1 MKIKQ
6 IIKQLNETIQNQQ
19 DQIDEFKEIIEYFNK
34 KCFDKFPFI
43 AEMGDLAMNYS
54 NYSNY
59 TYNETI
65 KVTYYKDGKIHS
77 LVANLPRDFTK
88 GQYSKIKE
96 VKHQF
101 DAYYIITVANGDN
114 IIKFLLDT
122 KGWILTSVPSLLNR
136 K

>member
-6 IIKQLNETIQNQQ
+6 IIEQLNKTIQNQQ
-19 DQIDEFKEIIEYFNK
+19 NQIDGLKEIIEYFNK

-54 NYSNY
+54 DY

-101 DAYYIITVANGDN
+101 DTYYIITVANGDN

-122 KGWILTSVPSLLNR
+122 KDWILTSVPSLLNR

>member
-6 IIKQLNETIQNQQ
+6 IIEQLNKTIQNQQ
-19 DQIDEFKEIIEYFNK
+19 NQLDGFKEAIEYFNK
-34 KCFDKFPFI
+34 KCFDKFPFMV
-43 AEMGDLAMNYS
+43 EMGDLAMNYS
-54 NYSNY
+54 DY
-59 TYNETI
+59 TFNETI
-65 KVTYYKDGKIHS
+65 KVTYYKDSKIHS
-77 LVANLPRDFTK
+77 LIANLPRNFTK

-101 DAYYIITVANGDN
+101 DIYYIITVANGDN

>member
-6 IIKQLNETIQNQQ
+6 IIEQLNKTIQNQQ
-19 DQIDEFKEIIEYFNK
+19 NQIDGLKEIIEYFNK

-43 AEMGDLAMNYS
+43 AEMGDLAMNYRDR
-54 NYSNY
+54 

-88 GQYSKIKE
+88 GQDSKIKE

-101 DAYYIITVANGDN
+101 DTYYIITVANGDN

-122 KGWILTSVPSLLNR
+122 KDWILTSVPSLLN
-136 K
+136 KK

>member
-6 IIKQLNETIQNQQ
+6 IIEQLNKTIQNQQ
-19 DQIDEFKEIIEYFNK
+19 NQIDGLKEIVEYFNK
-34 KCFDKFPFI
+34 KYFNKFPFI

-54 NYSNY
+54 DY

-77 LVANLPRDFTK
+77 LVTNLPRDFTK

-101 DAYYIITVANGDN
+101 DTYYIITVANGDN

-122 KGWILTSVPSLLNR
+122 KDWILTSVPSLLN
-136 K
+136 KK

>member
-6 IIKQLNETIQNQQ
+6 IIEQLNKTIQNQQ
-19 DQIDEFKEIIEYFNK
+19 NQIDGLKEIIEYFNK
-34 KCFDKFPFI
+34 KCFDKIPFI
-43 AEMGDLAMNYS
+43 AEMGDLAMNDS
-54 NYSNY
+54 DY
-59 TYNETI
+59 TFNETI

-77 LVANLPRDFTK
+77 LVANLPRNFTK

-101 DAYYIITVANGDN
+101 DIYYIITVANGDN

>member
-1 MKIKQ
+1 MKVKQ
-6 IIKQLNETIQNQQ
+6 IIEQLNKTIQNQQ
-19 DQIDEFKEIIEYFNK
+19 DQIDGFKEIIEYFNK
-34 KCFDKFPFI
+34 KCFGKFPFI
-43 AEMGDLAMNYS
+43 VEMGDLAMNY
-54 NYSNY
+54 NDY

-122 KGWILTSVPSLLNR
+122 KAWILTSVPSLLNR

>member
-19 DQIDEFKEIIEYFNK
+19 NQLDGFKETIEYFNK

-54 NYSNY
+54 DY
-59 TYNETI
+59 TFNETI

-101 DAYYIITVANGDN
+101 DNYYIITVANGDN
-114 IIKFLLDT
+114 IIKFLLDI
-122 KGWILTSVPSLLNR
+122 KGCILTSVPSLLNR

>member
-19 DQIDEFKEIIEYFNK
+19 DQIDELKEIIEYFNK
-34 KCFDKFPFI
+34 KYSDKIPFM

-54 NYSNY
+54 DY
-59 TYNETI
+59 TFNETI

-77 LVANLPRDFTK
+77 LIANLPRDFTK

-101 DAYYIITVANGDN
+101 DTYYIITIANGDN

>member
-19 DQIDEFKEIIEYFNK
+19 NQLDGFKETIEYFNK

-43 AEMGDLAMNYS
+43 AEMGDLNANYIDC
-54 NYSNY
+54 

-101 DAYYIITVANGDN
+101 DTYYIITVANGDN

-122 KGWILTSVPSLLNR
+122 KNWILTSVPSLLNR